1 MTQPLATPIKEKEPA
16 HPNQF
21 LSNADLRESMAA
33 ISIPYSTSRKSFL
46 VANPNLGA
54 SQVAP
59 W

>member
-1 MTQPLATPIKEKEPA
+1 MTQPLAILIWEKEPA

-33 ISIPYSTSRKSFL
+33 ISVPYSTFRKSFL

-54 SQVAP
+54 SQVAQ